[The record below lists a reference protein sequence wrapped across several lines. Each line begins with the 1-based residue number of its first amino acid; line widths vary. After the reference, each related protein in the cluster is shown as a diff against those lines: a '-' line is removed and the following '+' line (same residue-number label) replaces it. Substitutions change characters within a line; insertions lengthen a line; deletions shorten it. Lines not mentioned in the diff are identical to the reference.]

1 MRFRIRGAAWS
12 LEFSAEVIAGLVSF
26 AQHGRNSLESVGQLY
41 TADATSDPIRVDR
54 MSRITPA
61 WAGYSGVRL
70 NMAAVKRERAEM
82 YEKGLHCLGFWHTH
96 PELRPAPSHD
106 DIRLAKEHAE
116 AGKSD
121 FEGLVF
127 AIVGTDSFPVG
138 LGVWVHDGTNMW
150 RAESEI
156 LGAGKGFT

>member
-1 MRFRIRGAAWS
+1 
-12 LEFSAEVIAGLVSF
+12 
-26 AQHGRNSLESVGQLY
+26 
-41 TADATSDPIRVDR
+41 